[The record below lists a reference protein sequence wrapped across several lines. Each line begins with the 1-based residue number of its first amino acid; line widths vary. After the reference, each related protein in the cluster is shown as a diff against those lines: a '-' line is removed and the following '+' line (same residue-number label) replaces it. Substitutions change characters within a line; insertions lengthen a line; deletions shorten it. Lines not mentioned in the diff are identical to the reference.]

1 LNQQR
6 KGDDLDAASDERMLP
21 MAGFGSASGKLARK
35 KAYLQFSDEDSP
47 STPLPPPTLFPKEL
61 LINAGIA

>member
-1 LNQQR
+1 
-6 KGDDLDAASDERMLP
+6 MLP

-35 KAYLQFSDEDSP
+35 KAYPQFFDQDSP